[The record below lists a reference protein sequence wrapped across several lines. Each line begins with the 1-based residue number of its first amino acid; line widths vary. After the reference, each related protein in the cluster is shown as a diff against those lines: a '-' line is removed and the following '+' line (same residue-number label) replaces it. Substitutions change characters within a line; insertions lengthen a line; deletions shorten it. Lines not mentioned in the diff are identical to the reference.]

1 MVNALLR
8 HCPSHTLKHMSSLL
22 PAIIQKLS
30 EAKSSPLIVSLLS
43 VCCELVLVDPN
54 QLVDY
59 LSQTQNPGSIC
70 SCQYFDLF
78 TVPPCTKNLHP
89 KTAKGDILSCSS
101 CQILALTI
109 CIWI

>member
-22 PAIIQKLS
+22 PVIIQKLS

-43 VCCELVLVDPN
+43 VCCELVLVDAN

-59 LSQTQNPGSIC
+59 LSQTENPGVVE
-70 SCQYFDLF
+70 FGGLFMKHPWTNDLC
-78 TVPPCTKNLHP
+78 TEARQDRLVPLP
-89 KTAKGDILSCSS
+89 TANARSLP
-101 CQILALTI
+101 
-109 CIWI
+109 